1 MKTFFNCLLVI
12 SILTITT
19 IFAPSDVN
27 GLTPC
32 KDSAVFKLGLDGSV
46 KKLSSRLEKYTE
58 GTPAYLALEQQIDQS
73 KARFAEYGEKDLLFG
88 ADGLLHLIADGR
100 LDQEI
105 KFINKNLKIVS
116 DISQQLF

>member
-58 GTPAYLALEQQIDQS
+58 GTPAYLALEQ
-73 KARFAEYGEKDLLFG
+73 
-88 ADGLLHLIADGR
+88 
-100 LDQEI
+100 
-105 KFINKNLKIVS
+105 
-116 DISQQLF
+116 